1 MQINLDPKS
10 SIFHD
15 YLTTVLNS
23 LSVQLELST
32 EKEFGTVT
40 EEILF
45 YLRVIM
51 PLCPDLTV
59 YCITQLLKCLF
70 GTNMVNQYNDFM
82 TISEKINL
90 KENTSF
96 FKDVMLIN
104 SLIPREDSSRRSS
117 ICSNAS
123 QKLALDSKNPK
134 MIEERE
140 LLMKMENFSKNRT
153 DRKWSTNKKELER
166 YIRLFEPVVIQA
178 LKVRNDNLFIFASGT
193 IITIVE
199 FTKPGFPLVLVQK
212 ALKFLSFTELHDAKR
227 YTAAM
232 QGTLPPQPTANI
244 AGQLLHAGQ
253 RSDLHRF
260 SYEAVG
266 LS

>member
-15 YLTTVLNS
+15 FLTTVLNS

-32 EKEFGTVT
+32 EREFGAVT
-40 EEILF
+40 EEILY

-82 TISEKINL
+82 TISGRIDG
-90 KENTSF
+90 KETTSF
-96 FKDVMLIN
+96 YKDIMLIN
-104 SLIPREDSSRRSS
+104 SLVPLEENSRRSS
-117 ICSNAS
+117 VCSNAS

-134 MIEERE
+134 MMEERD

-178 LKVRNDNLFIFASGT
+178 LKVSKDKTRFFPWNIRNRPT
-193 IITIVE
+193 
-199 FTKPGFPLVLVQK
+199 
-212 ALKFLSFTELHDAKR
+212 LKFPFTSF
-227 YTAAM
+227 
-232 QGTLPPQPTANI
+232 
-244 AGQLLHAGQ
+244 
-253 RSDLHRF
+253 F
-260 SYEAVG
+260 SR
-266 LS
+266 